1 MSLGGMVGSV
11 AAGMVGVG
19 VLSLWIWR
27 IGFRLMG
34 VESEEVPES
43 SWTDYEAE
51 YGG

>member
-1 MSLGGMVGSV
+1 MSLGGVVGSV
-11 AAGMVGVG
+11 VAGVG
-19 VLSLWIWR
+19 GICVLFLWIWR
-27 IGFRLMG
+27 VGFRLMG